1 MKWLTDSWYE
11 YRATR
16 FLLLPLSMLYQLI
29 IGLRRLAYRLNI
41 FKQHQLN
48 VPVIIV
54 GNISVGGTGKTPAV
68 IWLATQ
74 LKQAGYNPG
83 IVSRGYG
90 GKAEHYPQEV
100 KPNSEPRIVG
110 DEPVIISQQTGC
122 PMAVSPKRHEAAE
135 FFVKNHRCNI
145 IISDDGLQHYALAR
159 DIEIVVVDGY
169 RLFGNRYCLPAGPLR
184 EPILRLR
191 EVDFVILNGGQSR
204 SQYVMTLTP
213 GKIINVAD
221 GAVQKTLDDFKNETV
236 HTIAGIGHPERFFN
250 YLTDEGLT
258 IEPHYFVDHH
268 RFKAVDLHFGDDQP
282 ILMTEKDAIKCRA
295 FATDNMWY
303 IPVKASV
310 NNDLEQHILTKLAG
324 IENHG

>member
-16 FLLLPLSMLYQLI
+16 FILLPFSILYQLAV
-29 IGLRRLAYRLNI
+29 GFRRLAYHLKI
-41 FKQHQLN
+41 LKQHHLD

-68 IWLATQ
+68 IWLAIQ
-74 LKQAGYNPG
+74 LKQAGYRPG
-83 IVSRGYG
+83 IISRGYG
-90 GKAEHYPQEV
+90 GHADHYPQEV
-100 KPNSEPRIVG
+100 KPTSDPKLVG
-110 DEPVIISQQTGC
+110 DEPVIISQQTSC
-122 PMAVSPKRHEAAE
+122 PMAVSPKRFDAAQ
-135 FFVKNHRCNI
+135 FLLQNHDCNV

-159 DIEIVVVDGY
+159 DIEIVVVDGI

-184 EPILRLR
+184 EPIIRLR
-191 EVDFVILNGGQSR
+191 TVDFVIINGGNNT

-213 GKIINVAD
+213 GNVINVAD
-221 GAVQKTLDDFKNETV
+221 SAVQKSLDSFKGETV
-236 HTIAGIGHPERFFN
+236 HAVAGIGHPERFFD
-250 YLTDEGLT
+250 YLSDSGLT
-258 IEPHYFVDHH
+258 VEPHHFIDHH
-268 RFKAVDLHFGDDQP
+268 YFKAIDLHFGDDQP

-303 IPVKASV
+303 IPVRATV

-324 IENHG
+324 N

>member
-11 YRATR
+11 NRAIR
-16 FLLLPLSMLYQLI
+16 FILLPISMLYQLI
-29 IGLRRLAYRLNI
+29 IAIRRHAYRLKI
-41 FKQHQLN
+41 FKQYRPN
-48 VPVIIV
+48 VPVIII
-54 GNISVGGTGKTPAV
+54 GNITVGGTGKTPAV

-83 IVSRGYG
+83 IISRGYG
-90 GKAEHYPQEV
+90 GQAEQYPQAV
-100 KPNSEPRIVG
+100 KPNSDPKIVG

-122 PMAVSPKRHEAAE
+122 PMAVSPKRSEAAE
-135 FFVKNHRCNI
+135 YLIDNHHCDV
-145 IISDDGLQHYALAR
+145 IISDDGLQHYAIAR
-159 DIEIVVVDGY
+159 DIEVVVVDGI

-184 EPILRLR
+184 EPIIRLR
-191 EVDFVILNGGQSR
+191 DVDFVILNGGNSA
-204 SQYVMTLTP
+204 SQYIMTLTP
-213 GKIINVAD
+213 GQVINVAD
-221 GAVQKTLDDFKNETV
+221 GAVKKPLDAFKGQTI

-250 YLTDEGLT
+250 YLSDAGLT
-258 IEPHYFVDHH
+258 IEPHHFADHH
-268 RFKAVDLHFGDDQP
+268 RFKAIDLHFGDDQP

-324 IENHG
+324 ITNHG